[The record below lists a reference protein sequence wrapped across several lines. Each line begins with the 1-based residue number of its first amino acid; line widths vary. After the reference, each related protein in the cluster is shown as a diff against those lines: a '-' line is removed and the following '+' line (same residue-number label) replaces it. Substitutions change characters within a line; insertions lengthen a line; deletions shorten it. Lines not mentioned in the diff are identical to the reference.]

1 MRVLI
6 RDGVREQL
14 FQIWN
19 ATYEP
24 LLSMECRAD

>member
-1 MRVLI
+1 MRVVI

-14 FQIWN
+14 LQIWN

-24 LLSMECRAD
+24 LILMECRAH